1 MTLGPL
7 MLDVAG
13 CKLDAEDRELLR
25 HPAVGGV
32 ILFARNFESPQQV
45 RALVDDM
52 HALRD
57 PHLLVAVD
65 QEGGRV
71 QRFRDG
77 FTRLPP
83 PACLGRIYDK
93 DRARAK
99 HLARV
104 TGWLMASELRAVG
117 VDISFAPVL
126 DLDYGVSTVIGNR
139 ALHRRPE
146 IVAELATAY
155 QAGMHDAGMAATGK
169 HFPGHG
175 AVAADSHLDLPVDE
189 RRFEDIEQWD
199 LVPFRRLIDAGLAA
213 VMMAHVVY
221 AQVDAQPAGY
231 SRIWIRDIL
240 RRQLTF
246 QGLVFSDDLSMEG
259 ACLAGDHAA
268 RAHAALQ
275 AGCDMVLVC
284 NDRPGAVQVAEALEC
299 HQDPV
304 AHTRMARMHGKHPV
318 TPEALHAEPRWE
330 QAVAAVQGY
339 EAEPELDLEA

>member
-13 CKLDAEDRELLR
+13 SELCAEDRDLLR

-32 ILFARNFESPQQV
+32 ILFTRNFESPEQV
-45 RALVDDM
+45 SVLVDDI

-83 PACLGRIYDK
+83 LACLGRIYDS

-104 TGWLMASELRAVG
+104 TGWLMAGELRAVG

-175 AVAADSHLDLPVDE
+175 AVAADSHVDLPVDD

-199 LVPFRRLIDAGLAA
+199 MVPFRRLIDAGLAA

-221 AQVDAQPAGY
+221 PQVDTLPAGY
-231 SRIWIRDIL
+231 SRVWIRDIL
-240 RRQLTF
+240 RRQLNF

-259 ACLAGDHAA
+259 ACLAGDHVA
-268 RAHAALQ
+268 RAHAALE

-284 NDRPGAVQVAEALEC
+284 NDRAAAVQVAEALER
-299 HQDPV
+299 HQNPV
-304 AHTRMARMHGKHPV
+304 AHTRMARLHGKHPV
-318 TPEALHAEPRWE
+318 TRDALLADPRWE
-330 QAVAAVQGY
+330 QAVAAVRGY
-339 EAEPELDLEA
+339 EDMPELDLEA